1 MTKRWQSRNL
11 DNFGLLKENN
21 YELGEKILREKKEK
35 EKRTT
40 TKQPCLFVVFKV
52 DERANKLETKKE
64 MGKLQACKSKKPSS
78 NASSHCTRDAND
90 PALQMEAEVSAAVK
104 FLTDLL
110 HKRCMC
116 VEAVR
121 RFALCL
127 KKALIRHYREHWYP
141 TEPLRGSAYRCL
153 RINGQLDPVI
163 AKAARR
169 SQLSLDEVRAAYPAE
184 LSIWIDPGEVSVRF
198 GEEGSVGV
206 IHSCEPI
213 LPAAAINNRMVVV
226 EEETQEEFYVAYYEN
241 NNNNNTIYASAN
253 LDNLHVEQSPH
264 PNPVISPDV
273 MDLEEQ
279 QQQPRQ
285 QNSVQT
291 YISSSSS
298 SANQLLNISSPSP
311 TFDPNASDTSGLCG
325 KANDQVDHNSWM
337 LWDSNNRYPDRLA
350 METVCFNDD
359 DDVAETS

>member
-1 MTKRWQSRNL
+1 
-11 DNFGLLKENN
+11 
-21 YELGEKILREKKEK
+21 
-35 EKRTT
+35 
-40 TKQPCLFVVFKV
+40 
-52 DERANKLETKKE
+52 

-78 NASSHCTRDAND
+78 NASSPCTRDAND

-213 LPAAAINNRMVVV
+213 LPAAINNRMVVV

-241 NNNNNTIYASAN
+241 NNNTTYASAN

-264 PNPVISPDV
+264 LNPVISPDKRGV
-273 MDLEEQ
+273 AGLILTLPKSSDHIRTIACSAMTRL
-279 QQQPRQ
+279 
-285 QNSVQT
+285 SVQPKPNQEVKGSGVGQGT
-291 YISSSSS
+291 SGKQAAQRFIHPANFIHSNQQHYHRSLMAHICTNQEKLFISS
-298 SANQLLNISSPSP
+298 N
-311 TFDPNASDTSGLCG
+311 
-325 KANDQVDHNSWM
+325 
-337 LWDSNNRYPDRLA
+337 LA
-350 METVCFNDD
+350 KIERH
-359 DDVAETS
+359 AEQMS

>member
-1 MTKRWQSRNL
+1 MR
-11 DNFGLLKENN
+11 
-21 YELGEKILREKKEK
+21 
-35 EKRTT
+35 
-40 TKQPCLFVVFKV
+40 
-52 DERANKLETKKE
+52 
-64 MGKLQACKSKKPSS
+64 KLQACKSKKPSS
-78 NASSHCTRDAND
+78 NASPCTRDAND
-90 PALQMEAEVSAAVK
+90 PALQMEAEVTAAVK

-110 HKRCMC
+110 HKRCIC
-116 VEAVR
+116 VEAVD

-163 AKAARR
+163 AKAVRR

-206 IHSCEPI
+206 IHSCQPI
-213 LPAAAINNRMVVV
+213 LPSGVNNQTVVV
-226 EEETQEEFYVAYYEN
+226 EEETQDEFYVAYYEN
-241 NNNNNTIYASAN
+241 NNSNSNTYAPAN
-253 LDNLHVEQSPH
+253 LDNFHVEQSPQ
-264 PNPVISPDV
+264 PNPVISPV
-273 MDLEEQ
+273 LDLEEQ
-279 QQQPRQ
+279 QQQQQQPARSQYANSDLTDYEWAWQRQ

-291 YISSSSS
+291 YSSS

-311 TFDPNASDTSGLCG
+311 TFDPNASDTSSLCG
-325 KANDQVDHNSWM
+325 KANDQVDHNNWM

-350 METVCFNDD
+350 METV
-359 DDVAETS
+359 VH

>member
-1 MTKRWQSRNL
+1 
-11 DNFGLLKENN
+11 
-21 YELGEKILREKKEK
+21 
-35 EKRTT
+35 
-40 TKQPCLFVVFKV
+40 
-52 DERANKLETKKE
+52 

-78 NASSHCTRDAND
+78 NASSPCTRDAND

-279 QQQPRQ
+279 QQQPVRSQYANSDLKDYEWAWQRQ

-350 METVCFNDD
+350 METVLALN
-359 DDVAETS
+359 VGLRGS